1 MLLRF
6 HSVEWKLYSP
16 LSVARLNPVATTP
29 VADTMRPS
37 RTTSAEVDGEQDSA
51 VDMSHARLFWWL
63 GGSAE
68 SRKGASLNT
77 SPINCM

>member
-1 MLLRF
+1 
-6 HSVEWKLYSP
+6 
-16 LSVARLNPVATTP
+16 
-29 VADTMRPS
+29 MRPS

-51 VDMSHARLFWWL
+51 VDKSHARLFWWL
-63 GGSAE
+63 GGNAE